1 MSSTEP
7 AYAAR
12 LAALERQWWKRLL
25 PNPYRWHI
33 RRVCQGRV
41 LDVGCGIG
49 RCLAFL
55 GGRGVGVDPNP
66 AAVEIAR
73 ARGVEAYTPDELAG
87 MDDAAEFDTLLCS
100 HVLEH
105 LSRDDGVE
113 LLRTWLP
120 RLRRNGRVV
129 LICPQERGQRSDPTH
144 VRFVGEAQMRELAA
158 AIGVIDVTVRS
169 FPLMRWFG
177 RWWVH
182 NETVLGGRV
191 L

>member
-12 LAALERQWWKRLL
+12 LAALERQWWKRLV

-33 RRVCQGRV
+33 RHVCKGRV

-55 GGRGVGVDPNP
+55 AGRGVGVDPNP

-73 ARGVEAYTPDELAG
+73 ARGVEAYTPAELAS
-87 MDDAAEFDTLLCS
+87 MDDAVAFDTLLCS

-105 LSRDDGVE
+105 LSRPEGVE
-113 LLRTWLP
+113 LLQTWAP
-120 RLRRNGRVV
+120 RVRSGGRLV
-129 LICPQERGQRSDPTH
+129 LICPQQRGQRSDPTH
-144 VRFVGEAQMRELAA
+144 VRFVGEAELRDLAHA
-158 AIGVIDVTVRS
+158 VGVADVQVRS

-182 NETVLGGRV
+182 NETVLV
-191 L
+191 ATLL